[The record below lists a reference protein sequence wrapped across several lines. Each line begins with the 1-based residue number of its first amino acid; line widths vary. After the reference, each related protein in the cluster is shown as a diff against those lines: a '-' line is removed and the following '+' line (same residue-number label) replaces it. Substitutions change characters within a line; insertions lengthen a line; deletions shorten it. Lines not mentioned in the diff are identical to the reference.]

1 MDEHRDIIFRQELYD
16 LVFVKDLMITPE
28 MFVYETDNGEEVI
41 HKFNVTHN
49 FNLPVIT
56 CEGKYVGFLSKSKVL
71 SAYKDL
77 VASESED

>member
-1 MDEHRDIIFRQELYD
+1 MTLF
-16 LVFVKDLMITPE
+16 FVKDLMITPE

-41 HKFNVTHN
+41 RKFNVTHN

-56 CEGKYVGFLSKSKVL
+56 QEGKYVGFLSKSKVL

-77 VASESED
+77 VAAESED